1 MYEVD
6 DLVRSYRMSLGSDPE
21 YSGPAEDLFKSQK
34 AKIEKQLKALE
45 IIKKKMVNLYQI
57 WVYDDYEK
65 YKYEAKLQQINNETA
80 DIQRSDK
87 NLELRLRQL
96 DTEHNAVQ
104 VEMDAVK
111 SVISKNV
118 EATFKIFS

>member
-6 DLVRSYRMSLGSDPE
+6 DLVRSYRMSLDSDPE

-34 AKIEKQLKALE
+34 AKIEKQLKAFE

-65 YKYEAKLQQINNETA
+65 YKYYYPFSEYHA
-80 DIQRSDK
+80 
-87 NLELRLRQL
+87 
-96 DTEHNAVQ
+96 
-104 VEMDAVK
+104 
-111 SVISKNV
+111 V
-118 EATFKIFS
+118 EAMLTLEEFKLIKEVVGE